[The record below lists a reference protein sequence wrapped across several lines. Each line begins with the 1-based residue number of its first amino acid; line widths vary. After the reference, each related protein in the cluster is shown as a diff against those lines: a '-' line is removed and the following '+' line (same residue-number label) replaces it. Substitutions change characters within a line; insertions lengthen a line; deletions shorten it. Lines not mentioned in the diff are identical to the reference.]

1 MSDFRDMM
9 TNMKLKW
16 MNEDDLPQIETEEIY
31 NAMFEC
37 SIVNFVRYFPYME
50 ASDGSK
56 FWLIKLEE

>member
-1 MSDFRDMM
+1 
-9 TNMKLKW
+9 MKLKW